1 MKGIILAGG
10 TGSRLYPAT
19 LAVSKQ
25 LIPVYDKPMVYYPLS
40 VLMLAGIREVLI
52 ISTPKDLPA
61 YKQLLGDGALYG
73 MRLEYVEQPKPEGL
87 AQAFILGADFIGN
100 DSVCLILGD
109 NIFYGRDLKGLVQ
122 KAASKKQGATVF
134 AYHVKNP
141 SAYGVVEI
149 DAHQKAVS
157 IEEKPKHPKSSWAVT
172 GLYFYDNRVVEIA
185 KNIKPSARGELEI
198 TSVNDWYLQKG
209 ELSVELMGRGMAW
222 LDTGTHADLI
232 RASMF
237 IEALESRQGLKIA
250 CLEVIAY
257 RNGWLTI
264 DDLIARGNFMKNT
277 EYGQYLLGIPQAQKT
292 GFF

>member
-61 YKQLLGDGALYG
+61 FKHVLGDGSTYG
-73 MRLEYVEQPKPEGL
+73 MQCSYIEQPKPEGL
-87 AQAFILGADFIGN
+87 AQAFILGADFIGQ
-100 DSVCLILGD
+100 DSVALILGD

-122 KAASKKQGATVF
+122 HAATKQKGATVF
-134 AYHVKNP
+134 AYHVKDP
-141 SAYGVVEI
+141 TAYGVVEI
-149 DAHQKAVS
+149 DANKKAIS
-157 IEEKPKHPKSSWAVT
+157 IEEKPQHPKSNWAVT

-198 TSVNDWYLQKG
+198 TSVNNWYLKQG
-209 ELSVELMGRGMAW
+209 DLSVELMGRGMAW

-232 RASMF
+232 KASMF

-250 CLEVIAY
+250 CLEAIAY
-257 RNGWLTI
+257 KNGWITASGLLKRATQ
-264 DDLIARGNFMKNT
+264 LKNT
-277 EYGQYLLGIPQAQKT
+277 EYGQYLADILEDQKN

>member
-25 LIPVYDKPMVYYPLS
+25 LIPVYDKPMIYYPLS

-61 YKQLLGDGALYG
+61 FRHLLGDGSTYG
-73 MRLEYVEQPKPEGL
+73 MQFSYVEQPRPEGL
-87 AQAFILGADFIGN
+87 AQAFILGEEFIGK

-109 NIFYGRDLKGLVQ
+109 NIFYGHDLQQLV
-122 KAASKKQGATVF
+122 KNAAARKTGATVF
-134 AYHVKNP
+134 GYHVKNP
-141 SAYGVVEI
+141 QAYGVVEI
-149 DAHQKAVS
+149 DADKKALS
-157 IEEKPKHPKSSWAVT
+157 IEEKPQHPKSNWAVT
-172 GLYFYDNRVVEIA
+172 GLYFYDNRVVDVA
-185 KNIKPSARGELEI
+185 KQIKPSARGELEI
-198 TSVNDWYLQKG
+198 TSVNDWYLQRG

-232 RASMF
+232 KASIF

-250 CLEVIAY
+250 CLEGIAFKK
-257 RNGWLTI
+257 GWINAEQL
-264 DDLIARGNFMKNT
+264 LARAQQLKNT
-277 EYGQYLLGIPQAQKT
+277 EYGQYLAGLPEDQKN

>member
-25 LIPVYDKPMVYYPLS
+25 LIPVYDKPMIYYPLS

-61 YKQLLGDGALYG
+61 FRHLLGDGSNYG
-73 MRLEYVEQPKPEGL
+73 MQFSYIEQPRPEGL
-87 AQAFILGADFIGN
+87 AQAFILGEEFIGE

-109 NIFYGRDLKGLVQ
+109 NIFYGHALQQLV
-122 KAASKKQGATVF
+122 KNATERKTGATVF
-134 AYHVKNP
+134 GYHVKNP
-141 SAYGVVEI
+141 QAYGVVEI
-149 DAHQKAVS
+149 DKNHRAIS
-157 IEEKPKHPKSSWAVT
+157 IEEKPKYPKSNWAVT
-172 GLYFYDNRVVEIA
+172 GLYFYDNRVVEVA
-185 KNIKPSARGELEI
+185 KQIKPSKRGELEI
-198 TSVNDWYLQKG
+198 TSVNDWYLQRG

-232 RASMF
+232 KASIF
-237 IEALESRQGLKIA
+237 VEALENRQGLKIA
-250 CLEVIAY
+250 CLEAIAFK
-257 RNGWLTI
+257 NGWIDARQLT
-264 DDLIARGNFMKNT
+264 ARAQQLKNT
-277 EYGQYLLGIPQAQKT
+277 EYGQYLAAIPEDQKN

>member
-52 ISTPKDLPA
+52 ISTPNDLPA
-61 YKQLLGDGALYG
+61 YKHLLGDGSTYG

-87 AQAFILGADFIGN
+87 AQAFILGADFIGQDN
-100 DSVCLILGD
+100 VCLILGD
-109 NIFYGRDLKGLVQ
+109 NIFYGRDLKALVQ
-122 KAASKKQGATVF
+122 RAAAKKQGATIF
-134 AYHVKNP
+134 GYHVKNP
-141 SAYGVVEI
+141 RAYGVVEI
-149 DAHQKAVS
+149 DEHKKAIS
-157 IEEKPKHPKSSWAVT
+157 IEEKPQNPKSNWAVT
-172 GLYFYDNRVVEIA
+172 GLYFYDNRVVEVA
-185 KNIKPSARGELEI
+185 KHIKPSARGELEI
-198 TSVNDWYLQKG
+198 TAVNDWYLQKG

-232 RASMF
+232 KASMF

-250 CLEVIAY
+250 CLEGIAFK
-257 RNGWLTI
+257 NGWISAEQLM
-264 DDLIARGNFMKNT
+264 ARATQLKNT
-277 EYGQYLLGIPQAQKT
+277 EYGQYLANIPEDQKN

>member
-19 LAVSKQ
+19 LGISKQ

-40 VLMLAGIREVLI
+40 VLMLAGIREVLV

-61 YKQLLGDGALYG
+61 YQHLLGDGSLYG
-73 MRLEYVEQPKPEGL
+73 MRIEYAPQPRPEGL
-87 AQAFILGADFIGN
+87 AQAFIIGESFIGKEG
-100 DSVCLILGD
+100 VCLILGD
-109 NIFYGRDLKGLVQ
+109 NIFYGRDLKNLVRQ
-122 KAASKKQGATVF
+122 AASQKSGATVF

-141 SAYGVVEI
+141 TAYGVVEI
-149 DAHQKAVS
+149 DEDKKAIS
-157 IEEKPKHPKSSWAVT
+157 LEEKPCCPKSNWAVT
-172 GLYFYDNRVVEIA
+172 GLYFYDNRVVEVA

-198 TSVNDWYLQKG
+198 TAVNDWYLKRK

-222 LDTGTHADLI
+222 LDTGTHSDLI
-232 RASMF
+232 KASMF

-250 CLEVIAY
+250 CLEAIAFK
-257 RNGWLTI
+257 NGWISSEQLSE
-264 DDLIARGNFMKNT
+264 RGKMMQNT
-277 EYGQYLLGIPQAQKT
+277 EYGQYLLKIPEDQKN

>member
-61 YKQLLGDGALYG
+61 YKHLLGDGSMYG
-73 MRLEYVEQPKPEGL
+73 MRLEYIEQPKPEGL
-87 AQAFILGADFIGN
+87 AQAFILGADFIGT
-100 DSVCLILGD
+100 DSVALILGD

-122 KAASKKQGATVF
+122 HAAAQTKGATIF
-134 AYHVKNP
+134 AYHVKDP
-141 SAYGVVEI
+141 TAYGVVEI
-149 DAHQKAVS
+149 DENRKAVS
-157 IEEKPKHPKSSWAVT
+157 IEEKPKNPKSNWAVT
-172 GLYFYDNRVVEIA
+172 GLYFYDSRVVEVA

-198 TSVNDWYLQKG
+198 TAVNNWYLEQG
-209 ELSVELMGRGMAW
+209 DLSVELMGRGMAW

-232 RASMF
+232 KASMF

-250 CLEVIAY
+250 CLEAIAY
-257 RNGWLTI
+257 KNGWITTTQ
-264 DDLIARGNFMKNT
+264 LIERATQLKNT
-277 EYGQYLLGIPQAQKT
+277 EYGQYLANIPEDQKN

>member
-19 LAVSKQ
+19 LGVSKQ

-52 ISTPKDLPA
+52 ISTPKDLSA
-61 YKQLLGDGALYG
+61 YKHLLGDGSTYG
-73 MRLEYVEQPKPEGL
+73 MQFSYVEQPKPEGL
-87 AQAFILGADFIGN
+87 AQAFILGADFIGQ
-100 DSVCLILGD
+100 DRVALILGD

-122 KAASKKQGATVF
+122 HAATKQTGATVF
-134 AYHVKNP
+134 AYHVKDP
-141 SAYGVVEI
+141 TAYGVVEI
-149 DAHQKAVS
+149 DANKKAIS
-157 IEEKPKHPKSSWAVT
+157 IEEKPKNPKSNWAVT

-198 TSVNDWYLQKG
+198 TAVNDWYLKQG
-209 ELSVELMGRGMAW
+209 DLSVELMGRGMAW

-232 RASMF
+232 KASMF

-250 CLEVIAY
+250 CLEAIAY
-257 RNGWLTI
+257 KNGWITKAQLMSRANE
-264 DDLIARGNFMKNT
+264 LFKT
-277 EYGQYLLGIPQAQKT
+277 EYGQYLAAIPEDEKH

>member
-19 LAVSKQ
+19 LGISKQ

-40 VLMLAGIREVLI
+40 VLMLAGIREVLV

-61 YKQLLGDGALYG
+61 YQHLLGDGSLYG
-73 MRLEYVEQPKPEGL
+73 MRIEYAPQPRPEGL
-87 AQAFILGADFIGN
+87 AQAFIIGESFIGKEG
-100 DSVCLILGD
+100 VCLILGD
-109 NIFYGRDLKGLVQ
+109 NIFYGRDLKNLVRQ
-122 KAASKKQGATVF
+122 AASQKSGATVF

-141 SAYGVVEI
+141 TAYGVVEI
-149 DAHQKAVS
+149 DEDKKAIS
-157 IEEKPKHPKSSWAVT
+157 LEEKPCCPKSNWAVT
-172 GLYFYDNRVVEIA
+172 GLYFYDNRVVEVA

-198 TSVNDWYLQKG
+198 TAVNDWYLKRK

-222 LDTGTHADLI
+222 LDTGTHSDLI
-232 RASMF
+232 KASMF

-250 CLEVIAY
+250 CLEAIAFK
-257 RNGWLTI
+257 NGWISSEQLSE
-264 DDLIARGNFMKNT
+264 RGKMMQNT
-277 EYGQYLLGIPQAQKT
+277 EYGQYLLNIPEDQKN

>member
-19 LAVSKQ
+19 LGVSKQ
-25 LIPVYDKPMVYYPLS
+25 LIPVYDKPMIYYPLS
-40 VLMLAGIREVLI
+40 VLMLASIREVLI

-61 YKQLLGDGALYG
+61 YRRLLGDGSVYG
-73 MRLEYVEQPKPEGL
+73 MRLEYAEQPRPEGL
-87 AQAFILGADFIGN
+87 AQAFVLGEKFIGADG
-100 DSVCLILGD
+100 VCLILGD
-109 NIFYGRDLKGLVQ
+109 NIFYGRDLKAL
-122 KAASKKQGATVF
+122 AAQAAARKNGATVF

-149 DAHQKAVS
+149 DKKHRALS
-157 IEEKPKHPKSSWAVT
+157 IEEKPARPKSNWAVT

-185 KNIKPSARGELEI
+185 KNLQPSARGELEI
-198 TSVNDWYLQKG
+198 TAVNDWYLRRG
-209 ELSVELMGRGMAW
+209 ELNVELMGRGMAW

-232 RASMF
+232 KASVF

-250 CLEVIAY
+250 CLEAIALK
-257 RNGWLTI
+257 NGWI
-264 DDLIARGNFMKNT
+264 DADAVLRRGEELKNT
-277 EYGQYLLGIPQAQKT
+277 EYGRYLLNIPKDMEN